1 MFFERVDE
9 IIEIARKNGTTI
21 FVVPKDISVEIKNA
35 IILAP
40 EDKSVITIEQVRDIL
55 GQITTRQTND
65 IFIIIRPA
73 ETMSEAAA
81 NAFLKSLEEPREK
94 VHFLLITDN
103 PSQILSTILSR
114 AVVYFLRN
122 KKTIDGEIVA
132 DEKVKALAKRLI
144 VAKPAELVD
153 IAEEIG
159 KKKDGVRAYAMEVL
173 GVAIEM
179 LYKSYFVT
187 GKEIFIKKIPKFLA
201 AYEGVSKN
209 GHTKLQIVSNLC

>member
-21 FVVPKDISVEIKNA
+21 FVVPKDISVEVKNA

-40 EDKSVITIEQVRDIL
+40 EDKSVITIERVRNIL
-55 GQITTRQTND
+55 GQITTRQAND

-81 NAFLKSLEEPREK
+81 NAFLKSLEEPRER

-103 PSQILSTILSR
+103 PSQILPTILSR
-114 AVVYFLRN
+114 AAVYFLRN
-122 KKTIDGEIVA
+122 KKSIDGEIVA
-132 DEKVKALAKRLI
+132 DEKIKALAKRLI

-153 IAEEIG
+153 IAEEIS
-159 KKKDGVRAYAMEVL
+159 KKKDGVRGYAMEVL

>member
-21 FVVPKDISVEIKNA
+21 FVVPKDILVEAKNA

-103 PSQILSTILSR
+103 PSQILPTILSR
-114 AVVYFLRN
+114 AAVYFLRN
-122 KKTIDGEIVA
+122 KKSIDGEIVA

-153 IAEEIG
+153 IAEEIS
-159 KKKDGVRAYAMEVL
+159 KKKDGVRGYAMEIL

>member
-21 FVVPKDISVEIKNA
+21 FVVPKDILVEVKNA

-103 PSQILSTILSR
+103 PSQILPTILSR
-114 AVVYFLRN
+114 AAVYFLRN
-122 KKTIDGEIVA
+122 KKSIDGEIVA

-153 IAEEIG
+153 IAEEIS
-159 KKKDGVRAYAMEVL
+159 KKKDGVRGYAMEIL

>member
-21 FVVPKDISVEIKNA
+21 FVVPKDISVEVENA

-40 EDKSVITIEQVRDIL
+40 EDKSVIAIEQVRNIL
-55 GQITTRQTND
+55 GQITTRQAND

-81 NAFLKSLEEPREK
+81 NAFLKSLEEPRER

-103 PSQILSTILSR
+103 PSQILPTILSR
-114 AVVYFLRN
+114 AAVYFLRN
-122 KKTIDGEIVA
+122 KKSIDGEIVA
-132 DEKVKALAKRLI
+132 DEKIKALAKRLI

-153 IAEEIG
+153 IAEEIS
-159 KKKDGVRAYAMEVL
+159 KKKDGVRGYAMEVL

>member
-21 FVVPKDISVEIKNA
+21 FVVPKDISVEVKNA

-40 EDKSVITIEQVRDIL
+40 EDKSVIAIEQVRNIL
-55 GQITTRQTND
+55 GQITTRQAND

-81 NAFLKSLEEPREK
+81 NAFLKSLEEPRER

-103 PSQILSTILSR
+103 PSQILPTILSR
-114 AVVYFLRN
+114 AAVYFLRN
-122 KKTIDGEIVA
+122 KKSIDGEIVA
-132 DEKVKALAKRLI
+132 DEKIKALAKRLI

-153 IAEEIG
+153 IAEEIS
-159 KKKDGVRAYAMEVL
+159 KKKDGVRGYAMEVL

>member
-1 MFFERVDE
+1 M
-9 IIEIARKNGTTI
+9 
-21 FVVPKDISVEIKNA
+21 
-35 IILAP
+35 LAP
-40 EDKSVITIEQVRDIL
+40 EDKSVIAIEQVRNIL

-81 NAFLKSLEEPREK
+81 NAFLKSLEEPRER

-103 PSQILSTILSR
+103 PSQILQTILSR
-114 AVVYFLRN
+114 AAVYFLRN
-122 KKTIDGEIVA
+122 KKSIDGEIVA
-132 DEKVKALAKRLI
+132 DEKIKALAKRLI

-153 IAEEIG
+153 IAEEIS
-159 KKKDGVRAYAMEVL
+159 KKKDGVRGYAMEVL

>member
-21 FVVPKDISVEIKNA
+21 FVVPKDILVEVKNA

-40 EDKSVITIEQVRDIL
+40 EDKSVIAIEQVRNIL
-55 GQITTRQTND
+55 GQITTRQAND

-81 NAFLKSLEEPREK
+81 NAFLKSLEEPRER

-103 PSQILSTILSR
+103 PSQILPTILSR
-114 AVVYFLRN
+114 AAVYFLRN
-122 KKTIDGEIVA
+122 KKSIDGEIVA
-132 DEKVKALAKRLI
+132 DEKIKALAKRLI

-153 IAEEIG
+153 IAEEIS
-159 KKKDGVRAYAMEVL
+159 KKKDGVRGYAMEVL

-201 AYEGVSKN
+201 AHEGVSKN

>member
-21 FVVPKDISVEIKNA
+21 FVVPKDILVEVKNA
-35 IILAP
+35 IMLAP
-40 EDKSVITIEQVRDIL
+40 EDKSVIAIEQVRNIL
-55 GQITTRQTND
+55 GQITTRQAND

-81 NAFLKSLEEPREK
+81 NAFLKSLEEPRER

-103 PSQILSTILSR
+103 PSQILPTILSR
-114 AVVYFLRN
+114 AAVYFLRN
-122 KKTIDGEIVA
+122 KKSIDGEIVA
-132 DEKVKALAKRLI
+132 DEKIKALAKRLI

-153 IAEEIG
+153 IAEEIS
-159 KKKDGVRAYAMEVL
+159 KKKDGVRGYAMEVL

>member
-21 FVVPKDISVEIKNA
+21 FVVPKDILVEVKNA

-40 EDKSVITIEQVRDIL
+40 EDKSVIAIEQVRNIL
-55 GQITTRQTND
+55 GQITTRQAND

-81 NAFLKSLEEPREK
+81 NAFLKSLEEPRER

-103 PSQILSTILSR
+103 PSQILPTILSR
-114 AVVYFLRN
+114 AAVYFLRN
-122 KKTIDGEIVA
+122 KKSIDGEIVA
-132 DEKVKALAKRLI
+132 DEKIKALAKRLI

-153 IAEEIG
+153 IAEEIS
-159 KKKDGVRAYAMEVL
+159 KKKDGVRGYAMEVL

>member
-21 FVVPKDISVEIKNA
+21 FVVPKDILVEVKNA

-40 EDKSVITIEQVRDIL
+40 EDKSVIAIEQVRNIL
-55 GQITTRQTND
+55 GQITTRQAND

-81 NAFLKSLEEPREK
+81 NAFLKSLEEPRER

-103 PSQILSTILSR
+103 PSQILPTILSR
-114 AVVYFLRN
+114 AAVYFLRN
-122 KKTIDGEIVA
+122 KKSIDGEIVA
-132 DEKVKALAKRLI
+132 DEKIKALAKRLI

-153 IAEEIG
+153 IAEEIS
-159 KKKDGVRAYAMEVL
+159 KKKDGVRGYAMEVL

-201 AYEGVSKN
+201 AYEGVFKN

>member
-21 FVVPKDISVEIKNA
+21 FVVPKDISVEVKNA

-40 EDKSVITIEQVRDIL
+40 EDKSVIAIEQVRNIL
-55 GQITTRQTND
+55 GQVTTRQTND

-81 NAFLKSLEEPREK
+81 NAFLKSLEEPRER

-103 PSQILSTILSR
+103 PSQILPTILSR
-114 AVVYFLRN
+114 AAVYFLRN
-122 KKTIDGEIVA
+122 KKSIDGEIVA
-132 DEKVKALAKRLI
+132 DEKIKVLAKRLI

-153 IAEEIG
+153 IAEEIS
-159 KKKDGVRAYAMEVL
+159 KKKDGVRGYAMEVL

>member
-21 FVVPKDISVEIKNA
+21 FVVPKDRSVEIKNA

>member
-153 IAEEIG
+153 IAEEIS
-159 KKKDGVRAYAMEVL
+159 KKKDGVRGYAMEIL